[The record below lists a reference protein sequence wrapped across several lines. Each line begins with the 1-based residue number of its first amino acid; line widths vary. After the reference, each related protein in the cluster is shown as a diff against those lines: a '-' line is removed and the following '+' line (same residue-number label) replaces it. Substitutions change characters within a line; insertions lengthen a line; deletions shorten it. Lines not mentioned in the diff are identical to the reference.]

1 MLYACD
7 ILSAVILLVNGLKE
21 LDLNKFLVVLCSS
34 RKYRFPARQG
44 FALWPPRLPS
54 LWGWEVIGQWILI
67 IYKVIY
73 EHFNMTT
80 LPALPFFMCWHYFHL
95 NVTK

>member
-34 RKYRFPARQG
+34 RKYPYLSRQG
-44 FALWPPRLPS
+44 FALWPPPPIPLGMGGHRAMNINYLQS
-54 LWGWEVIGQWILI
+54 NLWAFQ
-67 IYKVIY
+67 
-73 EHFNMTT
+73 HDNTT
-80 LPALPFFMCWHYFHL
+80 SFAFFHVLALFSPKC
-95 NVTK
+95 N

>member
-21 LDLNKFLVVLCSS
+21 LDLNKFLVVLYSS
-34 RKYRFPARQG
+34 RKYPYLSRQA
-44 FALWPPRLPS
+44 FALWPPPPS
-54 LWGWEVIGQWILI
+54 LWGWEVIGQWILV

-73 EHFNMTT
+73 EHFQHDNTT
-80 LPALPFFMCWHYFHL
+80 SFAFFHVLALFPL